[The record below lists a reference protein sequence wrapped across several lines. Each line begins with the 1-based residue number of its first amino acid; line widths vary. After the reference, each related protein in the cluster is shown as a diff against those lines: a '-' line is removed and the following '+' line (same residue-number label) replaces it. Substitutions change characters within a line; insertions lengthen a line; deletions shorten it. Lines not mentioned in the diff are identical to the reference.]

1 MVRIEAGDQLQE
13 AFHKALE
20 LCREGEWN
28 DGLLILGRIA
38 ESGRAA
44 KLPGTYY
51 SYLGYAIARLQR
63 RTDEGLKLCRH
74 ALKVQFYEPDNY
86 VNLARTALL
95 AKDRREAV
103 RAVLGGLK
111 VDPSNVE
118 LAAIYRELGIRQRP
132 VLPFLSRRNPLNW
145 LLGKIRSAVFGP
157 AVRPLDAPPPVVT
170 RRAAEKAPQQRPHI

>member
-1 MVRIEAGDQLQE
+1 MTRTEPGDQLRE
-13 AFHKALE
+13 AFSKAID

-44 KLPGTYY
+44 SLPGTYY

-74 ALKVQFYEPDNY
+74 ALKVQFYEPENY
-86 VNLARTALL
+86 LNLARTALL
-95 AKDRREAV
+95 ASDRKEAV

-111 VDPSNVE
+111 VDPGSLE
-118 LAAIYRELGIRQRP
+118 LGTIYRELGIRQAP
-132 VLPFLSRRNPLNW
+132 VLPFLSRANPLNL
-145 LLGKIRSAVFGP
+145 LLGRVRMWIFGP
-157 AVRPLDAPPPVVT
+157 AVRPLDAPPPVVA
-170 RRAAEKAPQQRPHI
+170 RRSGDPQKRTSV